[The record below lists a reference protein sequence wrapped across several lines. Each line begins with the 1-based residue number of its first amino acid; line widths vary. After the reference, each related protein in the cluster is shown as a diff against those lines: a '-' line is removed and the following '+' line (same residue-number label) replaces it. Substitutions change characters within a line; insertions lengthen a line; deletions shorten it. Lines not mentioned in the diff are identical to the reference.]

1 MSLPSF
7 RLFFD
12 MPSPNVSTMLADL
25 AEAEK
30 DPVTQILIA
39 TIQERKTREADI
51 ARLDGNVDEVNAEI
65 KKLKHDNDSLRA
77 AKDDITK
84 KLDSLTMNKET
95 VNVFDL
101 EHMLDESW
109 DNKYQKVGSDLRRI
123 RIQLGFTDIP
133 KDGRSC
139 IPGTPKDRQPREH
152 HKATAVEFCK
162 QWGYKVPEQLL

>member
-1 MSLPSF
+1 MV
-7 RLFFD
+7 
-12 MPSPNVSTMLADL
+12 SPNASKMLADL
-25 AEAEK
+25 AKAET

-39 TIQERKTREADI
+39 TIQERKSREADI
-51 ARLDGNVDEVNAEI
+51 ARLDGNVGELHAEI
-65 KKLKHDNDSLRA
+65 KKLKHDNESIKA
-77 AKDDITK
+77 AKDDLTK
-84 KLDSLTMNKET
+84 KFDSLHLNKET

-109 DNKYQKVGSDLRRI
+109 NDKYQKVGSDLRRI

-139 IPGTPKDRQPREH
+139 IPGTPKNRQPREH

-162 QWGYKVPEQLL
+162 QWGYKVPAQLL